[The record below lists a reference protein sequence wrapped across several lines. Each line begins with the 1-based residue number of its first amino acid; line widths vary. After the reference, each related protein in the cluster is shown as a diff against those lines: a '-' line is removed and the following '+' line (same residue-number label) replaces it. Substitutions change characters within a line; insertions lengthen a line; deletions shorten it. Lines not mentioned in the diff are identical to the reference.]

1 MAVSV
6 ILLDKNCLRKLGS
19 DGFTEQRWKNDMK
32 IGHMFVQKS
41 LVRSY
46 RFFNAILVDLLS
58 VDGIV
63 ALLDQNSQ

>member
-1 MAVSV
+1 
-6 ILLDKNCLRKLGS
+6 
-19 DGFTEQRWKNDMK
+19 MK